1 MFDQTGQL
9 LVLEIIDNL
18 GGSSGEET
26 KLRMSLKPKIEGAT
40 GVCNQFARGVFGML
54 GAVNPE
60 SFDTLHSYTNTF
72 QIPFVTPWF
81 PEKVIPPSSG
91 LIDHA
96 VSMRPD
102 YHKAIV
108 DIIVHYGWTEIIYVY
123 DSHDGK
129 SQCQH

>member
-1 MFDQTGQL
+1 
-9 LVLEIIDNL
+9 
-18 GGSSGEET
+18 
-26 KLRMSLKPKIEGAT
+26 
-40 GVCNQFARGVFGML
+40 ML
-54 GAVNPE
+54 GAVTPE

-72 QIPFVTPWF
+72 QMPFVTPWF

-108 DIIVHYGWTEIIYVY
+108 DTILYYGWKEIIYMY
-123 DSHDGK
+123 DSHDEDLGAHVQIGGAFFNGLQLILAHCVAPVGVP
-129 SQCQH
+129 STFF